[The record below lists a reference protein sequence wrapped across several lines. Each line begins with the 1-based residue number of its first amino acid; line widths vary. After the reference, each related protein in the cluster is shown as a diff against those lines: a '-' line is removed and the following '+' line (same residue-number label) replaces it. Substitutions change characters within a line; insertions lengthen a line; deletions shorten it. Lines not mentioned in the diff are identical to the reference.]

1 MHHWIF
7 DQHVLPA
14 KDKMFRFALRLLE
27 NSEDARDVVQD
38 VLLRIWKDRERLKEV
53 KNPEAWCMQIT
64 KNHCLDQLKAG
75 RIKRKSVQRM
85 MEMEDGME
93 QQTPY
98 KRAEQRDEM
107 KMVGKVISE
116 LPEKFRMVIQLR
128 EVEGFTY
135 QEISE
140 ILKWSMDEVKV
151 NLFRARK
158 KLKETLTKNKTYG
171 LS

>member
-7 DQHVLPA
+7 DQQVLPA

-27 NSEDARDVVQD
+27 NTEDARDAVQD
-38 VLLRIWKDRERLKEV
+38 VLLRIWKDRERLEEV

-64 KNHCLDQLKAG
+64 KNHCLDRLKAL
-75 RIKRKSVQRM
+75 RVKRKSVQKIA
-85 MEMEDGME
+85 ELEDGIE
-93 QQTPY
+93 RQTPY
-98 KRAEQRDEM
+98 KQAEQQDEM
-107 KMVGKVISE
+107 KTVRKVISE
-116 LPEKFRMVIQLR
+116 LPEKSRMVIQLR

-140 ILKWSMDEVKV
+140 ILEWSMDEVKV

-158 KLKETLTKNKTYG
+158 KLKEILIKNKTYG